1 MRTNDFPRSP
11 RKFTAKHLHRSHL
24 QQAGWYR
31 SWKNI
36 KILVFPKEKAPCNL
50 LMTYNIFCNIFMHQN
65 SLKGKILKFYLQ
77 DGINF
82 CEKYNGVS
90 EIIQAFSIISQEL
103 HLREDFQ
110 VELLWFALFPSTP
123 QDFSRRIQIIM
134 QRQLYSAPVKLPFIA
149 QIYQK

>member
-1 MRTNDFPRSP
+1 MRTNDFPRSR

-24 QQAGWYR
+24 QQAGCCR

-36 KILVFPKEKAPCNL
+36 KLLVFPKEKAPCNL
-50 LMTYNIFCNIFMHQN
+50 LKTDNIFCNIFMHQN
-65 SLKGKILKFYLQ
+65 LKGKSLKFYLQ

-82 CEKYNGVS
+82 CAKYNGVC
-90 EIIQAFSIISQEL
+90 EMIQAFSIISQEL

-110 VELLWFALFPSTP
+110 VELFWFALSPSTL
-123 QDFSRRIQIIM
+123 QDFSRKIRIIM
-134 QRQLYSAPVKLPFIA
+134 QRQLYRAPIKLPFMA